1 MSNFYRIPT
10 RGITRGAAL
19 MNNRFYAIQ
28 EVANI
33 LGVSTKTLRRW
44 DQRGRF
50 VPTRT
55 VGNQRRYT
63 QEQIQEFQAKVSTS
77 PKFRAR
83 KIVHSASRKY
93 FEENLESTEKPLF
106 AQPAPKEPGV

>member
-1 MSNFYRIPT
+1 MS
-10 RGITRGAAL
+10 AAL
-19 MNNRFYAIQ
+19 INSKLLKIQ

-55 VGNQRRYT
+55 AGNQRRYT
-63 QEQIQEFQAKVSTS
+63 QEQLSEFKSQKSKFKISAKIEAGALQS
-77 PKFRAR
+77 
-83 KIVHSASRKY
+83 
-93 FEENLESTEKPLF
+93 
-106 AQPAPKEPGV
+106 EPFLR